1 MLNRFVT
8 FAFVVG
14 AAAAGFPPGL
24 QAQDTLASTLR
35 TIVASA
41 QHPDM
46 RWGGFPDVR
55 ADAERVYLAYQWT
68 PIWFRD
74 GTPTLSARALSATM
88 RYADL
93 RGLDPRDYDQ
103 PTMSERLDLALLNP
117 IDSAAMARLD
127 AQLTVNALRYVR
139 ALREGRVVPVAA
151 HAELL
156 IPRQAF
162 DPVPVLEVLRVTS
175 LPDRVLDAIEPQFSH
190 YDLLK
195 RALGRMRSLERDSGL
210 VPLPRPGRVP
220 LRPDSVY
227 LGADRLRRLLAE
239 LGDIPDSAARMAPEP
254 DTTYDSVLAQ
264 GVKRF
269 QRRHGLT
276 ADGVVGWGTLQAL
289 NRSFR
294 GRVRQIELS
303 LERWRWLPQGFEVPP
318 IVVNVP
324 AFQLYALSGTR
335 DDEAA
340 ALVMNVVVGKAFDTD
355 TPAFT
360 SDMTYVVFRPYWEV
374 PMTIAIAEILPKALN
389 DTSWIERNEYE
400 LVRKGKA
407 IPPTFDNV
415 AAIGTDV
422 RIRQKPG
429 PRNSLGL
436 VKFMLPNAN
445 DVYLHDTPE
454 KSYFSRTRRDLSH
467 GCIRVA
473 DPMALARYV
482 LRDQPQWTEE
492 RILAAMAGEEP
503 VTVPLLRPIPV
514 LIGYATAVATESG
527 DVIFYP
533 DIYQLDGEL
542 DTLLRQG
549 YPFPTTPRK
558 KPEDITG
565 T

>member
-1 MLNRFVT
+1 MLTPRLALLIFAGAAGVT
-8 FAFVVG
+8 PALRAQG
-14 AAAAGFPPGL
+14 AAAGA
-24 QAQDTLASTLR
+24 LR
-35 TIVASA
+35 TVVASA

-46 RWGGFPDVR
+46 RWGSFPDVR
-55 ADAERVYLAYQWT
+55 TDAERIYAAYGWT

-74 GTPTLSARALSATM
+74 GLPTLSARALSATM
-88 RYADL
+88 RFADL

-117 IDSAAMARLD
+117 LDSVALARLD

-139 ALREGRVVPVAA
+139 ALREGRLVPVAA
-151 HAELL
+151 HAELQ
-156 IPRQAF
+156 IPRQPF

-175 LPDRVLDAIEPQFSH
+175 LPDRVLDAIEPQFIH
-190 YDLLK
+190 YNLLK
-195 RALGRMRSLERDSGL
+195 RALARMRSLERDSGL
-210 VPLPRPGRVP
+210 VPLPRPSRMP
-220 LRPDSVY
+220 LRPDSGY
-227 LGADRLRRLLAE
+227 PAADRLRRLLGE
-239 LGDIPDSAARMAPEP
+239 LGDIPESARHVSPAA
-254 DTTYDSVLAQ
+254 DVVYDSVLVQ

-269 QRRHGLT
+269 QRQHGLT
-276 ADGVVGWGTLQAL
+276 ADGVIGWSTLQAL

-294 GRVRQIELS
+294 GRARQIELS
-303 LERWRWLPQGFEVPP
+303 LERWRWLPQGFDVPP

-335 DDEAA
+335 DEEST
-340 ALVMNVVVGKAFDTD
+340 ALAMNVVVGKAFDTD

-360 SDMTYVVFRPYWEV
+360 SDMTYLVFRPYWEV
-374 PMTIAIAEILPKALN
+374 PMTIAIAEVLPKALN
-389 DTSWIERNEYE
+389 DTSWIERNDYE
-400 LVRKGKA
+400 LVRKGQP
-407 IPPTFDNV
+407 IPATFDNV

-422 RIRQKPG
+422 RVRQKPG
-429 PRNSLGL
+429 PRNALGL

-454 KSYFSRTRRDLSH
+454 KAYFSRIRRDLSH

-473 DPMALARYV
+473 DPVALARHV
-482 LRDQPQWTEE
+482 LRDQPEWTEE
-492 RILAAMAGEEP
+492 RILAAMNGPEP

-527 DVIFYP
+527 EVIFYP

-542 DTLLRQG
+542 DALLKQG
-549 YPFPTTPRK
+549 YPFPITPRK
-558 KPEDITG
+558 KPEDISG

>member
-1 MLNRFVT
+1 MSDRVVSLLLVT
-8 FAFVVG
+8 G
-14 AAAAGFPPGL
+14 AVAGAPPAL
-24 QAQDTLASTLR
+24 RAQDTLASTLR

-46 RWGGFPDVR
+46 RWGSFPDVR
-55 ADAERVYLAYQWT
+55 TDAERVYLAHGWT

-74 GTPTLSARALSATM
+74 GVPTLSARALSATM

-93 RGLDPRDYDQ
+93 RGLDPHDYDQ

-117 IDSAAMARLD
+117 IDSVALARLD
-127 AQLTVNALRYVR
+127 AQLTVNALRYLR
-139 ALREGRVVPVAA
+139 GLREGRVVPVAA

-156 IPRQAF
+156 IPRPAF
-162 DPVPVLEVLRVTS
+162 DPAPVLEVLRVTP
-175 LPDRVLDAIEPQFSH
+175 LPDRVLDAIEPQFAH

-195 RALGRMRSLERDSGL
+195 RALARMRSLERDSGL
-210 VPLPRPGRVP
+210 VPLPRPSRMP
-220 LRPDSVY
+220 MRPDSAY
-227 LGADRLRRLLAE
+227 TGADRLRRLLGE
-239 LGDIPDSAARMAPEP
+239 LGDIPDSAGRASRTP
-254 DTTYDSVLAQ
+254 DLTDDSVLVQ
-264 GVKRF
+264 GIKRF
-269 QRRHGLT
+269 QRRHGLA

-303 LERWRWLPQGFEVPP
+303 LERWRWLPQGFDVPP

-324 AFQLYALSGTR
+324 AFQLYALDGTR
-335 DDEAA
+335 DDEAN

-360 SDMTYVVFRPYWEV
+360 ADMTYLVFRPYWEV
-374 PMTIAIAEILPKALN
+374 PMTIAITEVLPKALN

-400 LVRKGKA
+400 LVRKGKP
-407 IPPTFDNV
+407 IPATFDNV

-422 RIRQKPG
+422 RVRQKPG

-454 KSYFSRTRRDLSH
+454 KAYFSRTRRDLSH

-473 DPMALARYV
+473 DPIALARYV
-482 LRDQPQWTEE
+482 LRDQPEWTEE
-492 RILAAMAGEEP
+492 RILAAMEGEEP

-527 DVIFYP
+527 EVIFYP

-549 YPFPTTPRK
+549 YPFPTAPRK
-558 KPEDITG
+558 KPEDIPG

>member
-1 MLNRFVT
+1 MTARSLLLAWV
-8 FAFVVG
+8 ASHAVG
-14 AAAAGFPPGL
+14 AASSL
-24 QAQDTLASTLR
+24 RAQTVVADTLRAM
-35 TIVASA
+35 VASA
-41 QHPDM
+41 IHPDM
-46 RWGGFPDVR
+46 RWGSFPDVR
-55 ADAERVYLAYQWT
+55 ADAERLYNTYGWT
-68 PIWFRD
+68 PIWFRH
-74 GTPTLSARALSATM
+74 GAPTLSARALSGTM
-88 RYADL
+88 RYAEF

-103 PTMSERLDLALLNP
+103 PSQSERLDLALLNGLDP
-117 IDSAAMARLD
+117 GALARLD

-139 ALREGRVVPVAA
+139 ALREGRIVPVAA
-151 HAELL
+151 HAELQ

-162 DPVPVLEVLRVTS
+162 DPIPVIEVLRVTS
-175 LPDRVLDAIEPQFSH
+175 LPDRVLDAIEPQFVH

-210 VPLPRPGRVP
+210 VPVPRPVRMP
-220 LRPDSVY
+220 LRPDNAY
-227 LGADRLRRLLAE
+227 AGATRLRRLLSV
-239 LGDIPDSAARMAPEP
+239 LGDLPDSLVGVVPAP
-254 DTTYDSVLAQ
+254 DTTYDPTLVL
-264 GVKRF
+264 GIKRF
-269 QRRHGLT
+269 QRRHGLA
-276 ADGVVGWGTLQAL
+276 ADGVMGWSTLQQL

-324 AFQLYALSGTR
+324 AFQLYALPGQR
-335 DDEAA
+335 DEEAGV
-340 ALVMNVVVGKAFDTD
+340 LSMNVVVGRAFDTD

-360 SDMTYVVFRPYWEV
+360 SDMTYLVFRPYWEV
-374 PMTIAIAEILPKALN
+374 PMSIAIAEVLPKALN
-389 DTSWIERNEYE
+389 DTSWLERNEYE
-400 LVRKGKA
+400 LIRRGKP
-407 IPPTFDNV
+407 IPATFDNV

-422 RIRQKPG
+422 RVRQKPG
-429 PRNSLGL
+429 PRNALGL

-454 KSYFSRTRRDLSH
+454 KSYFARTRRDLSH

-473 DPMALARYV
+473 DPIALAKYV
-482 LRDQPQWTEE
+482 LRDQPDWTDE
-492 RILAAMAGEEP
+492 RIRAAMENPEP

-514 LIGYATAVATESG
+514 LIGYATAVASETG

-542 DTLLRQG
+542 DELLKLG

-558 KPEDITG
+558 KSEDITG